1 MENFFQKESSI
12 TSELD
17 VKNDISRYNISC
29 FRVEFTP
36 DTQVR
41 LLRYHCLRLVVE
53 NGQAKIYY
61 CTENSKVYHE
71 EEEQFLEVE
80 NDIVPAVVLLMQ
92 SYPKYV
98 RIEELPVEDEA
109 QKIQAVS
116 DLWERGI
123 LVTKIPLD
131 CVDE

>member
-1 MENFFQKESSI
+1 M
-12 TSELD
+12 
-17 VKNDISRYNISC
+17 
-29 FRVEFTP
+29 EFTP
-36 DTQVR
+36 DTEVR
-41 LLRYHCLRLVVE
+41 LLRYHCLRLVFE

-80 NDIVPAVVLLMQ
+80 NEIVPAIQLLLH

-98 RIEELPVEDEA
+98 AIEELPVEDEVL
-109 QKIQAVS
+109 KIQAIS

-123 LVTKIPLD
+123 LVTKQPLD